1 MKKQKLSNKIALIIA
16 IVAAACIGV
25 IFLMADANMTKAI
38 SDSAN
43 DNMVTSLEAKIEIID
58 QYITNAE
65 NTLMLFSK
73 SDELKAFLKDQSN
86 KNLQEKAQQYTS
98 TYYDGMENWEGIYL
112 DTWDTVVVT
121 HSNPGAVG
129 LIMREGESAKKL
141 QDDIMQFDGGVY
153 NLGVLQ
159 SPVSGQQV
167 ISMYV
172 PIIDNGTPI
181 GFVGGA
187 ILSKGLKELLD
198 ATKAVGMDNATYSII
213 NVNNGV
219 YIFDSDES
227 LINTETSD
235 KVVLDILDD
244 VKNGA
249 SDGKLSYE
257 NESGEDY
264 SAVYHVI
271 RDRGWVLIVEDKDS
285 EIFGKV
291 QQSRYALGIACTMGL
306 VMIVL
311 FSTFVIRYEIKP
323 LEIVTNEIKRL
334 SNLDLKEDSRIDKYV
349 TKKNEIGQIAEA
361 VKVLSGNFRGI
372 IDTLNSC
379 SASMLDSSRAMK
391 NTSAELFESIENS
404 AATTQE
410 LSASIINTN
419 TAIDAMSGEV
429 QKVSEMLTEIEQS
442 VRIGNDT
449 SSRLI
454 TIANEMSKTAND
466 TLENNSQKIE
476 ETKKDIEKAIANLQ
490 TLEKINGMATQI
502 LDITRQTNLLS
513 LNASIEAARAGEAG
527 RGFSVVADEIGKLA
541 TDSSNTVVQIQTIC
555 EEANKSIA
563 SVHDCFKDIIVFM
576 EKDVSSQF
584 KNFSDM
590 SDKYEKA
597 VDEIKDAISS
607 IDNMATEFVDSVSSI
622 TEQITHIG
630 MASSDNA
637 AGVDDIIEKNNSTT
651 MTADEIINVA
661 DTNSNN
667 AEQIQHIVE
676 QFRM

>member
-153 NLGVLQ
+153 NLGVFQ

-264 SAVYHVI
+264 SAVYHMI
-271 RDRGWVLIVEDKDS
+271 RDRGWVLIVKDKDS

>member
-264 SAVYHVI
+264 SAVYHMI
-271 RDRGWVLIVEDKDS
+271 RDRGWVLIVKDKDS

-349 TKKNEIGQIAEA
+349 TKKNEIGQIAET

-502 LDITRQTNLLS
+502 LDITSQTNLLS

-651 MTADEIINVA
+651 MRADEIINVA

>member
-349 TKKNEIGQIAEA
+349 TKKNEIGQIAET

-419 TAIDAMSGEV
+419 TAIDAMTGEV

>member
-25 IFLMADANMTKAI
+25 IFLMADANITKAI

-129 LIMREGESAKKL
+129 LIMREGEAVKKL
-141 QDDIMQFDGGVY
+141 QDDIMQCDGGVY
-153 NLGVLQ
+153 NIGVLQ
-159 SPVSGQQV
+159 SPASGQQV
-167 ISMYV
+167 ISMYA

-198 ATKAVGMDNATYSII
+198 ATKAVGMDNSTYSII

-271 RDRGWVLIVEDKDS
+271 RDRGWVLIVKDKDS

-291 QQSRYALGIACTMGL
+291 QQSRYALGIACAMGL

-419 TAIDAMSGEV
+419 TAIDAMTGEV

-563 SVHDCFKDIIVFM
+563 SVQDCFKDIIVFM

-597 VDEIKDAISS
+597 VDAIKDAISS

>member
-1 MKKQKLSNKIALIIA
+1 MKKQKLSNKIALVIA

-58 QYITNAE
+58 QYIRNAE

-121 HSNPGAVG
+121 HSNPDAVG
-129 LIMREGESAKKL
+129 LIMREGEAAKKL

-153 NLGVLQ
+153 NIGVLQ
-159 SPVSGQQV
+159 SPASGQQV
-167 ISMYV
+167 ISMYA

-198 ATKAVGMDNATYSII
+198 ATKAVGMDNSTYSII

-271 RDRGWVLIVEDKDS
+271 SDRGWVLIEKDKDS

-291 QQSRYALGIACTMGL
+291 QQSRYALGIACAMGL

-410 LSASIINTN
+410 LSAGIINTN
-419 TAIDAMSGEV
+419 TAIDAMTGEV

-630 MASSDNA
+630 MASSDNT
-637 AGVDDIIEKNNSTT
+637 AGVDVIIEKNNSTT

>member
-349 TKKNEIGQIAEA
+349 TKKNEIGQIAET

-419 TAIDAMSGEV
+419 TAIDAMTGEV

-502 LDITRQTNLLS
+502 LDITSQTNLLS

-651 MTADEIINVA
+651 MRADEIINVA

>member
-58 QYITNAE
+58 QYIRNAE

-129 LIMREGESAKKL
+129 LIMREGEGVKKL
-141 QDDIMQFDGGVY
+141 QDDIMQCDGGVY
-153 NLGVLQ
+153 NIGVLQ
-159 SPVSGQQV
+159 SPASGQQV
-167 ISMYV
+167 ISMYA

-198 ATKAVGMDNATYSII
+198 ATKAVGMDNSTYSII

-264 SAVYHVI
+264 SAVYRVI
-271 RDRGWVLIVEDKDS
+271 RDRGWVLIVKDKDS

-361 VKVLSGNFRGI
+361 VKVLSGTFRGI

-419 TAIDAMSGEV
+419 TAIDAMTGEV
-429 QKVSEMLTEIEQS
+429 KKVSEMLTEIEQS

-597 VDEIKDAISS
+597 VDAIKDAISS

>member
-86 KNLQEKAQQYTS
+86 KNLQEEAQQYTS

-129 LIMREGESAKKL
+129 LIMREGEAVKKL
-141 QDDIMQFDGGVY
+141 QDDIMQCDGGVY
-153 NLGVLQ
+153 NIGVLQ
-159 SPVSGQQV
+159 SPASGQQV
-167 ISMYV
+167 ISMYA

-198 ATKAVGMDNATYSII
+198 ATKAVGMDNSTYSII

-271 RDRGWVLIVEDKDS
+271 RDRGWVLIVKDKDS

-419 TAIDAMSGEV
+419 TAIDAMTGEV

-597 VDEIKDAISS
+597 VDAIKDAISS

>member
-121 HSNPGAVG
+121 HSNPSTVG

-141 QDDIMQFDGGVY
+141 QDDIMQCDGGVY
-153 NLGVLQ
+153 NIGVLQ
-159 SPVSGQQV
+159 SPASGQQV
-167 ISMYV
+167 ISMYA

-198 ATKAVGMDNATYSII
+198 ATKAVGMDNSTYSII

-264 SAVYHVI
+264 SAVYRVI
-271 RDRGWVLIVEDKDS
+271 RDRGWVLIVKDKDS

-361 VKVLSGNFRGI
+361 VKVLSGTFRGI

-419 TAIDAMSGEV
+419 TAIDAMTGEV
-429 QKVSEMLTEIEQS
+429 KKVSEMLTEIEQS

-597 VDEIKDAISS
+597 VDAIKDAISS

>member
-502 LDITRQTNLLS
+502 LDITSQTNLLS

-651 MTADEIINVA
+651 MRADEIINVA

>member
-1 MKKQKLSNKIALIIA
+1 
-16 IVAAACIGV
+16 
-25 IFLMADANMTKAI
+25 
-38 SDSAN
+38 
-43 DNMVTSLEAKIEIID
+43 
-58 QYITNAE
+58 
-65 NTLMLFSK
+65 
-73 SDELKAFLKDQSN
+73 
-86 KNLQEKAQQYTS
+86 
-98 TYYDGMENWEGIYL
+98 
-112 DTWDTVVVT
+112 
-121 HSNPGAVG
+121 
-129 LIMREGESAKKL
+129 
-141 QDDIMQFDGGVY
+141 
-153 NLGVLQ
+153 
-159 SPVSGQQV
+159 
-167 ISMYV
+167 
-172 PIIDNGTPI
+172 
-181 GFVGGA
+181 
-187 ILSKGLKELLD
+187 
-198 ATKAVGMDNATYSII
+198 
-213 NVNNGV
+213 
-219 YIFDSDES
+219 
-227 LINTETSD
+227 
-235 KVVLDILDD
+235 
-244 VKNGA
+244 
-249 SDGKLSYE
+249 
-257 NESGEDY
+257 
-264 SAVYHVI
+264 
-271 RDRGWVLIVEDKDS
+271 
-285 EIFGKV
+285 
-291 QQSRYALGIACTMGL
+291 
-306 VMIVL
+306 MIVL

-361 VKVLSGNFRGI
+361 VKVMSGNFRGI

-419 TAIDAMSGEV
+419 TAIDAMTGEV

-563 SVHDCFKDIIVFM
+563 SVQDCFKDIIVFM

>member
-129 LIMREGESAKKL
+129 LIMREGEGVKKL
-141 QDDIMQFDGGVY
+141 QDDIMQCDGGVY
-153 NLGVLQ
+153 NIGVLQ
-159 SPVSGQQV
+159 SPASGQQV
-167 ISMYV
+167 ISMYA

-198 ATKAVGMDNATYSII
+198 ATKAVGMDNSTYSII

-271 RDRGWVLIVEDKDS
+271 RDRGWVLIVKDKDS

-419 TAIDAMSGEV
+419 TAIDAMTGEV

-563 SVHDCFKDIIVFM
+563 SVQDCFKDIIVFM

-597 VDEIKDAISS
+597 VDAIKDAISS

>member
-1 MKKQKLSNKIALIIA
+1 MIIA

-349 TKKNEIGQIAEA
+349 TKKNEIGQIAET

-419 TAIDAMSGEV
+419 TAIDAMTGEV

-502 LDITRQTNLLS
+502 LDITSQTNLLS

-651 MTADEIINVA
+651 MRADEIINVA

>member
-129 LIMREGESAKKL
+129 LIMREGEGVKKL
-141 QDDIMQFDGGVY
+141 QDDIMQCDGGVY
-153 NLGVLQ
+153 NIGVLQ
-159 SPVSGQQV
+159 SPASGQQV
-167 ISMYV
+167 ISMYA

-198 ATKAVGMDNATYSII
+198 ATKAVGMDNSTYSII

-271 RDRGWVLIVEDKDS
+271 RDRGWVLIVKDKDS

-291 QQSRYALGIACTMGL
+291 RQSRYALGIACAMGL

-419 TAIDAMSGEV
+419 TAIDAMTGEV
-429 QKVSEMLTEIEQS
+429 KKVSEMLTEIEQS

-563 SVHDCFKDIIVFM
+563 SVQDCFKDIIVFM

-597 VDEIKDAISS
+597 VDAIKDAISS

>member
-1 MKKQKLSNKIALIIA
+1 
-16 IVAAACIGV
+16 
-25 IFLMADANMTKAI
+25 
-38 SDSAN
+38 
-43 DNMVTSLEAKIEIID
+43 
-58 QYITNAE
+58 
-65 NTLMLFSK
+65 
-73 SDELKAFLKDQSN
+73 
-86 KNLQEKAQQYTS
+86 
-98 TYYDGMENWEGIYL
+98 
-112 DTWDTVVVT
+112 
-121 HSNPGAVG
+121 
-129 LIMREGESAKKL
+129 MREGESAKKL

-153 NLGVLQ
+153 NVGVLQ
-159 SPVSGQQV
+159 SPASGQQV
-167 ISMYV
+167 ISMYA

-264 SAVYHVI
+264 SAVYHMI
-271 RDRGWVLIVEDKDS
+271 RDRGWVLIVKDKDS

-419 TAIDAMSGEV
+419 TAIDAMTGEV

>member
-121 HSNPGAVG
+121 HSNPGTVG

-141 QDDIMQFDGGVY
+141 QDDIMQCDGGVY
-153 NLGVLQ
+153 NVGVLQ
-159 SPVSGQQV
+159 SPASGQQV
-167 ISMYV
+167 ISMYA

-198 ATKAVGMDNATYSII
+198 ATNAVGMDNATYSII

-227 LINTETSD
+227 LINTEISD

-264 SAVYHVI
+264 SAVYHMI
-271 RDRGWVLIVEDKDS
+271 RDRGWVLIVKDKDS

-311 FSTFVIRYEIKP
+311 FSTLVIRYEIKP

-502 LDITRQTNLLS
+502 LDITSQTNLLS

-651 MTADEIINVA
+651 MRADEIINVA

>member
-129 LIMREGESAKKL
+129 LIMREGEAVKKL
-141 QDDIMQFDGGVY
+141 QDDIMQCDGGVY
-153 NLGVLQ
+153 NVGVLQ
-159 SPVSGQQV
+159 SPASGQQV
-167 ISMYV
+167 ISMYA

-198 ATKAVGMDNATYSII
+198 ATKAVGMDNSTYSII

-271 RDRGWVLIVEDKDS
+271 RDRGWVLIVKDKDS

-291 QQSRYALGIACTMGL
+291 QQSRYALGIACAMGL

-419 TAIDAMSGEV
+419 TAIDAMTGEV

-563 SVHDCFKDIIVFM
+563 SVQDCFKDIIVFM

-597 VDEIKDAISS
+597 VDAIKDAISS

>member
-58 QYITNAE
+58 QYIRNAE

-129 LIMREGESAKKL
+129 LIMREGEGVKKL
-141 QDDIMQFDGGVY
+141 QDDIMQCDGGVY
-153 NLGVLQ
+153 NVGVLQ
-159 SPVSGQQV
+159 SPASGQQV
-167 ISMYV
+167 ISMYA

-198 ATKAVGMDNATYSII
+198 ATKAVGMDNSTYSII

-264 SAVYHVI
+264 SAVYHMI
-271 RDRGWVLIVEDKDS
+271 RDRGWVLIVKDKDS

-291 QQSRYALGIACTMGL
+291 QQSRYALGMACAMGL

-419 TAIDAMSGEV
+419 TAIDAMTGEV

-563 SVHDCFKDIIVFM
+563 SVQDCFKDIIVFM

>member
-1 MKKQKLSNKIALIIA
+1 MQKQKLSNKITLIIA

-349 TKKNEIGQIAEA
+349 TKKNEIGQIAET

-419 TAIDAMSGEV
+419 TAIDAMTGEV

-502 LDITRQTNLLS
+502 LDITSQTNLLS

-651 MTADEIINVA
+651 MRADEIINVA

>member
-1 MKKQKLSNKIALIIA
+1 
-16 IVAAACIGV
+16 
-25 IFLMADANMTKAI
+25 
-38 SDSAN
+38 
-43 DNMVTSLEAKIEIID
+43 
-58 QYITNAE
+58 
-65 NTLMLFSK
+65 MLFSK

-121 HSNPGAVG
+121 HSNPSAVG

-141 QDDIMQFDGGVY
+141 QDDIMQCDGGVY
-153 NLGVLQ
+153 NVGVLQ
-159 SPVSGQQV
+159 SPASGQQV
-167 ISMYV
+167 ISMYA

-264 SAVYHVI
+264 SAVYHMI
-271 RDRGWVLIVEDKDS
+271 RDRGWVLIVKDKDS

-349 TKKNEIGQIAEA
+349 TKKNEIGQIAET

-419 TAIDAMSGEV
+419 TAIDAMTGEV

-502 LDITRQTNLLS
+502 LDITSQTNLLS

>member
-121 HSNPGAVG
+121 HSNPGTVG

-141 QDDIMQFDGGVY
+141 QDDIMQCDGGVY
-153 NLGVLQ
+153 NVGVLQ
-159 SPVSGQQV
+159 SPASGQQV
-167 ISMYV
+167 ISMYA

-198 ATKAVGMDNATYSII
+198 ATNAVGMDNATYSII

-311 FSTFVIRYEIKP
+311 FSTFAIRYEIKP

-349 TKKNEIGQIAEA
+349 TKKNEIGQIAET

-419 TAIDAMSGEV
+419 TAIDAMTGEV

-442 VRIGNDT
+442 VRISNDT

-502 LDITRQTNLLS
+502 LDITSQTNLLS

-651 MTADEIINVA
+651 MRADEIINVA

>member
-1 MKKQKLSNKIALIIA
+1 MQKQKLSNKITLIIA

-159 SPVSGQQV
+159 SPASGQQV
-167 ISMYV
+167 ISMYA

-198 ATKAVGMDNATYSII
+198 ATNAVGMDNATYSII

-311 FSTFVIRYEIKP
+311 FSTFAIRYEIKP

-349 TKKNEIGQIAEA
+349 TKKNEIGQIAET

-419 TAIDAMSGEV
+419 TAIDAMTGEV

-502 LDITRQTNLLS
+502 LDITSQTNLLS

-651 MTADEIINVA
+651 MRADEIINVA

>member
-129 LIMREGESAKKL
+129 LIMREGEAVKKL
-141 QDDIMQFDGGVY
+141 QDDIMQCDGGVY
-153 NLGVLQ
+153 NIGVLQ
-159 SPVSGQQV
+159 SPASGQQV
-167 ISMYV
+167 ISMYA

-198 ATKAVGMDNATYSII
+198 ATKAVGMDNSTYSII

-271 RDRGWVLIVEDKDS
+271 RDRGWVLIVKDKDS

-419 TAIDAMSGEV
+419 TAIDAMTGEV

-563 SVHDCFKDIIVFM
+563 SVQDCFKDIIVFM

>member
-121 HSNPGAVG
+121 HSNPSAVG
-129 LIMREGESAKKL
+129 LIMREGESVKKL
-141 QDDIMQFDGGVY
+141 QDDIMQCDGGVY
-153 NLGVLQ
+153 NIGVLQ
-159 SPVSGQQV
+159 SPASGQQV
-167 ISMYV
+167 ISMYA

-198 ATKAVGMDNATYSII
+198 ATKAVGMDNSTYSII

-271 RDRGWVLIVEDKDS
+271 RDRGWVLIVKDKDS

-419 TAIDAMSGEV
+419 TAIDAMTGEV

>member
-1 MKKQKLSNKIALIIA
+1 
-16 IVAAACIGV
+16 
-25 IFLMADANMTKAI
+25 
-38 SDSAN
+38 
-43 DNMVTSLEAKIEIID
+43 
-58 QYITNAE
+58 
-65 NTLMLFSK
+65 
-73 SDELKAFLKDQSN
+73 
-86 KNLQEKAQQYTS
+86 
-98 TYYDGMENWEGIYL
+98 ME
-112 DTWDTVVVT
+112 
-121 HSNPGAVG
+121 
-129 LIMREGESAKKL
+129 
-141 QDDIMQFDGGVY
+141 GG
-153 NLGVLQ
+153 
-159 SPVSGQQV
+159 
-167 ISMYV
+167 
-172 PIIDNGTPI
+172 
-181 GFVGGA
+181 
-187 ILSKGLKELLD
+187 K
-198 ATKAVGMDNATYSII
+198 GMDNSTYSII

-271 RDRGWVLIVEDKDS
+271 RDRGWVLIVKDKDS

-419 TAIDAMSGEV
+419 TAIDAMTGEV

-442 VRIGNDT
+442 VKIGNDT

-563 SVHDCFKDIIVFM
+563 SVHGCFKDIIVFM

-590 SDKYEKA
+590 SDKYKKA

>member
-1 MKKQKLSNKIALIIA
+1 
-16 IVAAACIGV
+16 
-25 IFLMADANMTKAI
+25 
-38 SDSAN
+38 
-43 DNMVTSLEAKIEIID
+43 
-58 QYITNAE
+58 
-65 NTLMLFSK
+65 MLFSK

-121 HSNPGAVG
+121 HSNPSAVG

-153 NLGVLQ
+153 NVGVLQ
-159 SPVSGQQV
+159 SPASGQQV
-167 ISMYV
+167 ISMYA

-264 SAVYHVI
+264 SAVYHMI
-271 RDRGWVLIVEDKDS
+271 RDRGWVLIVKDKDS

>member
-264 SAVYHVI
+264 SAVYHMI
-271 RDRGWVLIVEDKDS
+271 RDRGWVLIVKDKDS

-622 TEQITHIG
+622 TERITHIG

>member
-1 MKKQKLSNKIALIIA
+1 
-16 IVAAACIGV
+16 
-25 IFLMADANMTKAI
+25 
-38 SDSAN
+38 
-43 DNMVTSLEAKIEIID
+43 
-58 QYITNAE
+58 
-65 NTLMLFSK
+65 MLFSK

-349 TKKNEIGQIAEA
+349 TKKNEIGQIAET

-419 TAIDAMSGEV
+419 TAIDAMTGEV

-502 LDITRQTNLLS
+502 LDITSQTNLLS

-651 MTADEIINVA
+651 MRADEIINVA